1 VNEDEDIMSAS
12 THACLVAAAAVPA
25 HPRTKRMTTPMR
37 RVGRPYE
44 RNDRDADADADDSAR
59 GGERTRWRT
68 GEEKRTAER
77 GWRTRRGDSKEV
89 GQRGERGGRVASG

>member
-1 VNEDEDIMSAS
+1 VFGGGGGCACAPTDEENDDADAKS
-12 THACLVAAAAVPA
+12 
-25 HPRTKRMTTPMR
+25 RTAD
-37 RVGRPYE
+37 E

-77 GWRTRRGDSKEV
+77 GWWTRRGDSKEV